1 MFTTFRSQILFF
13 ITIVILITAATIMY
27 FTYRDVGRAMMN
39 SEQASIK
46 NISHFIQL
54 NIKNEYD
61 QLLYSK
67 VDAIRRLKKELR
79 ALTSLSIAMHQV
91 QTAGKLAEL
100 EQNSGK
106 PGTADD
112 QSRTRA
118 KEIQAMA
125 GQWFNSPLLDREIDW
140 LMYDGEG
147 QAMLSSSR
155 SLDQVNTLSFLD
167 MKGRPLKQK
176 LSPALLSSK
185 GEFAVFRLATGRQNN
200 SGQSDSMDKTTA
212 NNWKLGFF
220 MPLKKWHV
228 SLATIIDISDLV
240 KMEKKN
246 IQRIIDNMRLD
257 FATLKIAESGF
268 VFVFDGKKKMLIPP
282 PSAGVTRF
290 FSTKINP
297 ETRQTYLDDF
307 MAAGRQENN
316 ILYLPSIVM
325 GSPGSAKDKYA
336 VYTTWFRGFDWYT
349 VIVLPVDEIRQP
361 ATRLVTRQS
370 YIIGCIFLVS
380 LIFCYLLVS
389 RISRPL
395 QLLTRQIKGVSGLD
409 FAATDN
415 PALNSLIRE
424 LPVASNNEAGRLA
437 RGFGFMV
444 TELQANIRK
453 LIKTTASNERMES
466 ELNVARDIQMGTL
479 PTVFHFEPERKEL
492 DIHACLIPAR
502 ETGGDLYDFFFIDE
516 DHLCFTLGDVADKG
530 VPAALFMVIT
540 KVLVKISA
548 QGNPSPAEMME
559 RINEILCQDNP
570 NGMFV
575 TLIIGILN
583 VRTGEL
589 RYANGGHNPPIFSNI
604 GQGSYYKKELSG
616 PMAGAMPAMEFTEI
630 SMTLEPGQA
639 MFLYTDGVTEA
650 MNEAEEL
657 FSDERLLS
665 EFALVEDQPCAT
677 VIDRIL
683 DRVKTHAGSA
693 AQSDDIAMMMIRL
706 NRENINTNGG
716 D

>member
-27 FTYRDVGRAMMN
+27 FTYTDVGQAMMT

-79 ALTSLSIAMHQV
+79 ALTSLSIAMYQV
-91 QTAGKLAEL
+91 QAADKLARI
-100 EQNSGK
+100 EQSSNSGSRENK
-106 PGTADD
+106 KQRKAD
-112 QSRTRA
+112 
-118 KEIQAMA
+118 EIKAMA

-140 LMYDGEG
+140 LMYDRSG
-147 QAMLSSSR
+147 QAMISSAS
-155 SLDQVNTLSFLD
+155 SLEQVNTTSFMD
-167 MKGRPLKQK
+167 MKGRSLKQK

-185 GEFAVFRLATGRQNN
+185 GEFAVFRLAGKGEDNPAVN
-200 SGQSDSMDKTTA
+200 D
-212 NNWKLGFF
+212 WKLGFF
-220 MPLKKWHV
+220 MPLKNWQV
-228 SLATIIDISDLV
+228 TLGTIIDISDLV
-240 KMEKKN
+240 KMEQKN

-257 FATLKIAESGF
+257 LADLKIAETGF
-268 VFVFDGKKKMLIPP
+268 VFVFDGNKKMLISP
-282 PSAGVTRF
+282 PSEGISHF
-290 FSTKINP
+290 FKTNINP
-297 ETRQTYLDDF
+297 ETQQTWLDDF
-307 MAAGRQENN
+307 MVAGKQKDR
-316 ILYLPSIVM
+316 ILYLPTILSGTS
-325 GSPGSAKDKYA
+325 GSNDKFA

-349 VIVLPVDEIRQP
+349 VIVLPVDEIQQP
-361 ATRLVTRQS
+361 ATSLVTRQS
-370 YIIGCIFLVS
+370 YLIGCIFFVS
-380 LIFCYLLVS
+380 LLVCYFLVS

-395 QLLTRQIKGVSGLD
+395 QVLTRQMKGVSGLD
-409 FAATDN
+409 FAAFDN
-415 PALNSLIRE
+415 QALSNLLKQ
-424 LPVASNNEAGRLA
+424 LPVASGNEAGRLA
-437 RGFGFMV
+437 QGFGFMI

-466 ELNVARDIQMGTL
+466 ELNVAQEIQMGTL
-479 PTVFHFEPERKEL
+479 PTVFHFEPEREEL

-502 ETGGDLYDFFFIDE
+502 ETGGDLYDFFFIDDE
-516 DHLCFTLGDVADKG
+516 HLCFTLGDVADKG

-575 TLIIGILN
+575 TLVIGILN

-604 GQGSYYKKELSG
+604 GSGSYYKKEWSG
-616 PMAGAMPAMEFTEI
+616 PVAGAMPGMEFTEI
-630 SMTLEPGQA
+630 SMTLKPGQA
-639 MFLYTDGVTEA
+639 VFLYTDGVTEA
-650 MNEAEEL
+650 MNEEEEL

-665 EFALVEDQPCAT
+665 EFSLVEEQSCAA
-677 VIDRIL
+677 VIARIL
-683 DRVKTHAGSA
+683 DRVKDHVGSA
-693 AQSDDIAMMMIRL
+693 PQSDDIAMMMIRL
-706 NRENINTNGG
+706 NRKTAQSEPGI
-716 D
+716 DQ